1 MPDLVAAI
9 VDGSLKPNL
18 EDEPKWHE
26 ALQSPEQEYWIAS
39 SHDEVHSLQELKV
52 FVLVLQSKVLYRV
65 CPLKGKLV
73 CKQKQDN
80 IGKVV

>member
-1 MPDLVAAI
+1 MPDLIAAI

-26 ALQSPEQEYWIAS
+26 ALQLPKWEYWITG
-39 SHDEVHSLQELKV
+39 SHDKVCSLQELKV
-52 FVLVLQSKVLYRV
+52 FVLVPQSEVLYGVR
-65 CPLKGKLV
+65 PLKGKLV

-80 IGKVV
+80 TGKVV